1 MKKIFLLFAAMCF
14 SIGSMFAAELSYTIT
29 FKEASGDS
37 DSSSKVTAMSDIIA
51 SGAEYV
57 SAIPTADNIYNARI
71 GRGLKFGASSKTG
84 QLVLTLAQAV
94 KPTRIVVSAMWYK
107 DSETTLKVNGKTF
120 ITTGDFKDHTVTY
133 DGATEVTSIDIST
146 SSKRSYVKSVTVYY
160 EGTVAAVEKPVI
172 TPASYEG
179 FDAQEVTITCGTADA
194 KIYYTLDG
202 TEPSATSTEYTA
214 PFTVNAAATVKA
226 IAIKGSDLSAVA
238 TANITILKKIA
249 NTQEAPYTVAE
260 ANALA
265 KNTDAASLKH
275 ADNKVYI
282 KGIVTEIKEVST
294 QYGNATY
301 TIADETGA
309 TETLS
314 VYRGKYLNDTKFD
327 DTNKDELTVGK
338 EVIVYGNLTT
348 YQDAPQ
354 VAQYNWLV
362 SITTPVATPEIK
374 ITSEVKTGTDELGDP
389 YKYIDFGTIEYGQTD
404 SLILSFEAVGLP
416 AKAISYPDGITPEES
431 DNFVAFR
438 LDTYPFFEVTNI
450 VGGAVEVTEDWMGN
464 PQESYTFPIAADGTA
479 KGSVTL
485 AVKKDFGVDPF
496 DEVNGYGLPADSS
509 IAVGSVVFM
518 DQTYQ
523 NYSDMLAV
531 MIELT
536 KPEVV
541 ATPEIKITSELKT
554 DTDEEGNPLS
564 YVDFGTVEYGQTA
577 TVAISFEAKNLPAK
591 AISYD
596 METGE
601 QSEVDNYVSC
611 ILMNADMFFEVT
623 LSEGGKT
630 ETGFM
635 GTMYTFPIAEDG
647 SAKGTVTLTLKSEF
661 EMDPFDEMELVEG
674 ELTALDMF
682 MVMDQT
688 YQNKSEMIYV
698 AATLTKPAT
707 ALENATVDTDKA
719 YKVIE
724 NGVVYIIKNGVKYTL
739 LGTVVK

>member
-1 MKKIFLLFAAMCF
+1 MKKFTLFLSALFISVMSFATEVSFDF
-14 SIGSMFAAELSYTIT
+14 SAQGYADKTEMKSVTLNDDVTIT
-29 FKEASGDS
+29 FNKGTNNNTPKYYTNGNAARVYGGNYFTVTTTSGKFTKIELTFGTSDGSNAITTDVGNFATNTWTGTEASVKFTVGGTS
-37 DSSSKVTAMSDIIA
+37 GNRRLKAIKVTYGEVADNF
-51 SGAEYV
+51 V
-57 SAIPTADNIYNARI
+57 SAPTISGDVDFIESTTIAVVVEE
-71 GRGLKFGASSKTG
+71 GLKA
-84 QLVLTLAQAV
+84 
-94 KPTRIVVSAMWYK
+94 
-107 DSETTLKVNGKTF
+107 
-120 ITTGDFKDHTVTY
+120 
-133 DGATEVTSIDIST
+133 
-146 SSKRSYVKSVTVYY
+146 
-160 EGTVAAVEKPVI
+160 
-172 TPASYEG
+172 
-179 FDAQEVTITCGTADA
+179 
-194 KIYYTLDG
+194 YYTIDG
-202 TEPSATSTEYTA
+202 TEPTSASAEYTA
-214 PFTVNAAATVKA
+214 PFNVTATTTVKA
-226 IAIKGSDLSAVA
+226 IAYKGENASEVTTQTFTKATAVTCAEAAELAMKVSANNVPTELTYVVVGYVTNVVGDLSSGKQTFWIADTKDGGKVFEAYYCFTSKAVKVGDKVQLFGKL
-238 TANITILKKIA
+238 TKYNSTPEMSNGQVTIL
-249 NTQEAPYTVAE
+249 P
-260 ANALA
+260 
-265 KNTDAASLKH
+265 
-275 ADNKVYI
+275 AD
-282 KGIVTEIKEVST
+282 
-294 QYGNATY
+294 
-301 TIADETGA
+301 
-309 TETLS
+309 
-314 VYRGKYLNDTKFD
+314 
-327 DTNKDELTVGK
+327 
-338 EVIVYGNLTT
+338 
-348 YQDAPQ
+348 
-354 VAQYNWLV
+354 
-362 SITTPVATPEIK
+362 PEIK

-416 AKAISYPDGITPEES
+416 AKAISYPDGFTPEES
-431 DNFVAFR
+431 DNFVTFR

-541 ATPEIKITSELKT
+541 AEIKITSELKT

-688 YQNKSEMIYV
+688 YQNRSEMIYV